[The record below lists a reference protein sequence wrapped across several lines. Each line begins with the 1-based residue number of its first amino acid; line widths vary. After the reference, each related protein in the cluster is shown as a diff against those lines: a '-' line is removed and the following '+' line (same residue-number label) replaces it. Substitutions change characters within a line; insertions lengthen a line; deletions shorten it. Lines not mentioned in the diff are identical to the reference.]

1 MQIKEYLPNG
11 LVNIKKRNQT
21 DFIIV
26 TCTDTKPDK
35 LLDIVQLDRLHRAL
49 GWICVGC
56 HFLID
61 KFGEI
66 QKGRELE
73 EHGSHTWGYDESS
86 VCITLVGGRNLEGLP
101 TDQSYF
107 EEQLESLLL
116 LVYKL
121 KKIYPDARVI
131 GQDQLLKDEEKP
143 YFDVEDYINGQ
154 TSL

>member
-1 MQIKEYLPNG
+1 MQIKEYLPHG

-49 GWICVGC
+49 GWISVGC

-86 VCITLVGGRNLEGLP
+86 ICITLVGGRNLEGLT

-116 LVYKL
+116 LTSHL
-121 KKIYPDARVI
+121 KRVYPDARVI

-143 YFDVEDYINGQ
+143 YFDVEDYYNGQ

>member
-1 MQIKEYLPNG
+1 MQIKEYLPHG

-49 GWICVGC
+49 GWISVGC

-86 VCITLVGGRNLEGLP
+86 VCITLVGGRNLEGLT

-116 LVYKL
+116 LTSHL
-121 KKIYPDARVI
+121 KRVYPDARVI

-143 YFDVEDYINGQ
+143 YFDVEDYYNGQ

>member
-1 MQIKEYLPNG
+1 MQIKEYLPHG

-35 LLDIVQLDRLHRAL
+35 LLDIVQLDRLNRAL

-116 LVYKL
+116 LISHL
-121 KKIYPDARVI
+121 KKVYPDARVI